1 MNLFKGQI
9 NSSILNSSNVNE
21 ISCSFFFLLEM
32 EFIMPGIQARI
43 FFFIPLAVI
52 LFDTYGNFLHTN
64 FKFSQ
69 TSFINTRAKYCK
81 HIKMGK

>member
-32 EFIMPGIQARI
+32 EFIIYKPEY
-43 FFFIPLAVI
+43 FFIPLAVI